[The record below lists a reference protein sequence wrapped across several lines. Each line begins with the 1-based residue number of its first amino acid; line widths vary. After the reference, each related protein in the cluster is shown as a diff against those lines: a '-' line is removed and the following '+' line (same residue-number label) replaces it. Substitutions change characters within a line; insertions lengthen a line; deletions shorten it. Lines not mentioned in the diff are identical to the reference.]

1 MTEFLTC
8 GEAMAV
14 LRGPGP
20 LRLGGSFEL
29 SVAGAEANVA
39 IGLARLGHQAGW
51 VGRIGADEPGELVL
65 RTLRAE
71 GVNVSAV
78 IADPSRPTGLMLAE
92 RRIGDLVRVTY
103 YRSGSAGSQVSAA
116 DILPRLAEGVRLLH
130 LTGITAALSDTARRC
145 VMEAAVLARETGVA
159 VSVDVN
165 YRSRL
170 WTSAKARDTLL
181 PLTDLADIVFA
192 SADELAML
200 AGHSDHKVAAQ
211 EMLARGAGQ
220 VVVKR
225 GADGATAYR
234 AGSSVSVPARNVPVA
249 DLVGAGDAFVAGY
262 LSAHLD
268 GAGIADSL
276 SRATTTA
283 AFAIAR
289 NGDWEGLPTRA
300 ELSLLDLPEGTTV
313 R

>member
-20 LRLGGSFEL
+20 LRLGGSLEL

-51 VGRIGADEPGELVL
+51 VGRVGADEPGELVR

-71 GVNVSAV
+71 GVDVSAV
-78 IADPSRPTGLMLAE
+78 ITDPSRPTGLMLAE

-103 YRSGSAGSQVSAA
+103 YRSGSAGSQLSAA
-116 DILPRLAEGVRLLH
+116 DILPRIGERVRLLH
-130 LTGITAALSDTARRC
+130 LTGITAALSDTARQC
-145 VMEAAVLARETGVA
+145 VTDAAVRAREAGVA
-159 VSVDVN
+159 VSLDVN
-165 YRSRL
+165 YRARL
-170 WTSAKARDTLL
+170 WTPAEARDALL

-200 AGHSDHKVAAQ
+200 AEHDDLQVAAT

-225 GADGATAYR
+225 GADGATAYA
-234 AGSSVSVPARNVPVA
+234 AGVAVSVPARRVTVA
-249 DLVGAGDAFVAGY
+249 DVVGAGDAFVAGY

-268 GAGIADSL
+268 GAGTRDCL
-276 SRATTTA
+276 NRATITA

-300 ELSLLDLPEGTTV
+300 ELALLDLPEGTTV

>member
-20 LRLGGSFEL
+20 LRLGGSLEL

-51 VGRIGADEPGELVL
+51 VGRVGADEPGELVR

-71 GVNVSAV
+71 GVDVSGV
-78 IADPSRPTGLMLAE
+78 MTDPSRPTGLMLAE

-103 YRSGSAGSQVSAA
+103 YRSGSAGSQLSAA
-116 DILPRLAEGVRLLH
+116 DILPRIGERVRLLH

-145 VMEAAVLARETGVA
+145 VTDAAVRAREAGVA

-170 WTSAKARDTLL
+170 WTPAEARDTLL
-181 PLTDLADIVFA
+181 PLTGLADIVFA

-200 AGHSDHKVAAQ
+200 AGHDDLPVAAR

-225 GADGATAYR
+225 GADGATAYA
-234 AGSSVSVPARNVPVA
+234 AGVTVSVPARQVRVA
-249 DLVGAGDAFVAGY
+249 DVVGAGDAFVAGY
-262 LSAHLD
+262 LSGHLD
-268 GAGIADSL
+268 GAGTGDCL
-276 SRATTTA
+276 GRAAITA

-289 NGDWEGLPTRA
+289 SGDWEGLPTRA
-300 ELSLLDLPEGTTV
+300 ELALLDLPEGTTV

>member
-1 MTEFLTC
+1 MTEVLTC
-8 GEAMAV
+8 GETMAV

-20 LRLGGSFEL
+20 LRLGGSLEL
-29 SVAGAEANVA
+29 SVAGAESNVA

-51 VGRIGADEPGELVL
+51 VGRVGADEPGELVQ

-71 GVNVSAV
+71 GVDVSGV
-78 IADPSRPTGLMLAE
+78 TTDPSRPTGLMLAE

-103 YRSGSAGSQVSAA
+103 YRSGSAGSRLSPA
-116 DILPRLAEGVRLLH
+116 DILPRIGEGVRLLH
-130 LTGITAALSDTARRC
+130 LTGITAALSDTARQC
-145 VMEAAVLARETGVA
+145 VTDAAARAREASVT

-165 YRSRL
+165 YRARL
-170 WTSAKARDTLL
+170 WTPAEARATLL
-181 PLTDLADIVFA
+181 PLTGQADIVFA

-200 AGHSDHKVAAQ
+200 AGHDDVQVAAQ

-225 GADGATAYR
+225 GADGATAY
-234 AGSSVSVPARNVPVA
+234 ADGATVSVPARQVTVA
-249 DLVGAGDAFVAGY
+249 DVVGAGDAFVAGY

-268 GAGIADSL
+268 GAGTRDCL
-276 SRATTTA
+276 DRATVTA

-289 NGDWEGLPTRA
+289 SGDWEGLPTRA
-300 ELSLLDLPEGTTV
+300 ELALLDLPEGTTV

>member
-1 MTEFLTC
+1 MTEVLTC
-8 GEAMAV
+8 GETMAV

-20 LRLGGSFEL
+20 LRLGGSLEL
-29 SVAGAEANVA
+29 SVAGAESNVA

-51 VGRIGADEPGELVL
+51 VGRVGADEPGELVR

-71 GVNVSAV
+71 GVDVSGV
-78 IADPSRPTGLMLAE
+78 TTDPSRPTGLMLAE

-103 YRSGSAGSQVSAA
+103 YRSGSAGSRLSAA
-116 DILPRLAEGVRLLH
+116 DILPRIGEGVRLLH

-145 VMEAAVLARETGVA
+145 VTDAAARAREAGVA

-165 YRSRL
+165 YRARL
-170 WTSAKARDTLL
+170 WAPAEARDTLL
-181 PLTDLADIVFA
+181 PLTGLADIVFA

-200 AGHSDHKVAAQ
+200 AGHDDLQAAAQ
-211 EMLARGAGQ
+211 EMLAHGAGQ

-225 GADGATAYR
+225 GADGATAYA
-234 AGSSVSVPARNVPVA
+234 AGVTVSVPARPVTVV
-249 DLVGAGDAFVAGY
+249 DVVGAGDAFVAGY

-268 GAGIADSL
+268 GAETRDCL
-276 SRATTTA
+276 NRATVTA

-289 NGDWEGLPTRA
+289 SGDWEGLPTRA
-300 ELSLLDLPEGTTV
+300 ELALLDLPEGTTV

>member
-20 LRLGGSFEL
+20 LRLGGSLEL

-51 VGRIGADEPGELVL
+51 VGRVGADEPGELVR

-71 GVNVSAV
+71 GVDVSAV
-78 IADPSRPTGLMLAE
+78 TTDPSRPTGLMLAE

-103 YRSGSAGSQVSAA
+103 YRSGSAGSQLSAA
-116 DILPRLAEGVRLLH
+116 DILPRIGERVRLLH
-130 LTGITAALSDTARRC
+130 LTGITAALSDTARQC
-145 VMEAAVLARETGVA
+145 VTDAAVRAREAGVA
-159 VSVDVN
+159 VSLDVN
-165 YRSRL
+165 YRARL
-170 WTSAKARDTLL
+170 WTPAEARDALL

-200 AGHSDHKVAAQ
+200 AEHDDLQVAAT

-225 GADGATAYR
+225 GADGATAYA
-234 AGSSVSVPARNVPVA
+234 AGVAVSVPARRVTVA
-249 DLVGAGDAFVAGY
+249 DVVGAGDAFVAGY

-268 GAGIADSL
+268 GAGTRDCL
-276 SRATTTA
+276 NRATITA

-300 ELSLLDLPEGTTV
+300 ELALLDLPEGTTV

>member
-1 MTEFLTC
+1 MTEVLTC
-8 GEAMAV
+8 GETMAV

-20 LRLGGSFEL
+20 LRLGGSLEL
-29 SVAGAEANVA
+29 SVAGAESNVA

-51 VGRIGADEPGELVL
+51 VGRVGADEPGELIR

-71 GVNVSAV
+71 GVDVSGV
-78 IADPSRPTGLMLAE
+78 TTDPSRPTGLMLAE

-103 YRSGSAGSQVSAA
+103 YRSGSAGSQLSEA
-116 DILPRLAEGVRLLH
+116 DILPRIGEGVRLLH

-145 VMEAAVLARETGVA
+145 VTDAAAHAREAGVA
-159 VSVDVN
+159 VTVDVN
-165 YRSRL
+165 YRARL
-170 WTSAKARDTLL
+170 WAPGEARATLL
-181 PLTDLADIVFA
+181 PLTGRADIVFA

-200 AGHSDHKVAAQ
+200 AGHDDLQVAAQ

-225 GADGATAYR
+225 GADGATAYA
-234 AGSSVSVPARNVPVA
+234 AGVTVSAPARQVAVA
-249 DLVGAGDAFVAGY
+249 DVVGAGDAFVAGY

-268 GAGIADSL
+268 GAGIRDCL
-276 SRATTTA
+276 DRATVTA

-289 NGDWEGLPTRA
+289 SGDWEGLPTRA
-300 ELSLLDLPEGTTV
+300 ELALLDLPEGTTV

>member
-1 MTEFLTC
+1 MTEVLTC
-8 GEAMAV
+8 GETMAV

-20 LRLGGSFEL
+20 LRLGGSLEL
-29 SVAGAEANVA
+29 SVAGAESNVA

-51 VGRIGADEPGELVL
+51 VGRVGADEPGELVQ

-71 GVNVSAV
+71 GVDVSGV
-78 IADPSRPTGLMLAE
+78 TTDPSRPTGLMLAE

-103 YRSGSAGSQVSAA
+103 YRSGSAGSRLSPA
-116 DILPRLAEGVRLLH
+116 DILPRIGEGVRLLH
-130 LTGITAALSDTARRC
+130 LTGITAALSDTARQC
-145 VMEAAVLARETGVA
+145 VTDAAARAREAGVA

-165 YRSRL
+165 YRARL
-170 WTSAKARDTLL
+170 WTPAEARATLL
-181 PLTDLADIVFA
+181 PLTGQADIVFA

-200 AGHSDHKVAAQ
+200 AGQDDVQVAAQ

-225 GADGATAYR
+225 GADGATAYA
-234 AGSSVSVPARNVPVA
+234 AGATVSVPARQVTVA
-249 DLVGAGDAFVAGY
+249 DVVGAGDAFVAGY
-262 LSAHLD
+262 LSARLD
-268 GAGIADSL
+268 GARTRDCL
-276 SRATTTA
+276 VRATVTA

-289 NGDWEGLPTRA
+289 SGDWEGLPTRA
-300 ELSLLDLPEGTTV
+300 ELALLDLPEGTTV

>member
-1 MTEFLTC
+1 MTEVLTC
-8 GEAMAV
+8 GETMAV

-20 LRLGGSFEL
+20 LRLGGSLEL
-29 SVAGAEANVA
+29 SVAGAESNVA

-51 VGRIGADEPGELVL
+51 VGRVGADEPGELVQ

-71 GVNVSAV
+71 GVDVSGV
-78 IADPSRPTGLMLAE
+78 TTDPSRPTGLMLAE

-103 YRSGSAGSQVSAA
+103 YRSGSAGSRLSPA
-116 DILPRLAEGVRLLH
+116 DILPRIGEGVRLLH
-130 LTGITAALSDTARRC
+130 LTGITAALSDTARQC
-145 VMEAAVLARETGVA
+145 VTDAAARAREAGVA

-165 YRSRL
+165 YRARL
-170 WTSAKARDTLL
+170 WTPAEARATLL
-181 PLTDLADIVFA
+181 PLTSQADIVFA

-200 AGHSDHKVAAQ
+200 AGHDDVQVAAQ

-225 GADGATAYR
+225 GADGATAY
-234 AGSSVSVPARNVPVA
+234 ADGATVSVPARQVTVA
-249 DLVGAGDAFVAGY
+249 DVVGAGDAFVAGY

-268 GAGIADSL
+268 GAGTRDCL
-276 SRATTTA
+276 DRATVTA

-289 NGDWEGLPTRA
+289 SGDWEGLPTRA
-300 ELSLLDLPEGTTV
+300 ELALLDLPEGTTV

>member
-1 MTEFLTC
+1 MTEVLTC
-8 GEAMAV
+8 GETMAV

-20 LRLGGSFEL
+20 LRLGGSLEL
-29 SVAGAEANVA
+29 SVAGAESNVA

-51 VGRIGADEPGELVL
+51 VGRVGADEPGELVQ

-71 GVNVSAV
+71 GVDVSGV
-78 IADPSRPTGLMLAE
+78 TTDPSRPTGLMLAE

-103 YRSGSAGSQVSAA
+103 YRSGSAGSRLSAA
-116 DILPRLAEGVRLLH
+116 DIVPRIGEGVRLLH

-145 VMEAAVLARETGVA
+145 VTDAAARAREAGVA

-165 YRSRL
+165 YRARL
-170 WTSAKARDTLL
+170 WTAAEARATLL
-181 PLTDLADIVFA
+181 PLTGQADIVFA

-200 AGHSDHKVAAQ
+200 AGHDNLQAAAR
-211 EMLARGAGQ
+211 EVLARGAGQ

-225 GADGATAYR
+225 GAGGATAYA
-234 AGSSVSVPARNVPVA
+234 AGATVSVPARQVTVA
-249 DLVGAGDAFVAGY
+249 DVVGAGDAFVAGY

-268 GAGIADSL
+268 GAGTGDCL
-276 SRATTTA
+276 DRATVTA

-289 NGDWEGLPTRA
+289 SGDWEGLPTRA
-300 ELSLLDLPEGTTV
+300 ELALLDLPEGTTV

>member
-1 MTEFLTC
+1 MTEVLTC
-8 GEAMAV
+8 GETMAV

-20 LRLGGSFEL
+20 LRLGGSLEL
-29 SVAGAEANVA
+29 SVAGAESNVA

-51 VGRIGADEPGELVL
+51 VGRVGADEPGELVR

-71 GVNVSAV
+71 GVDVSGV
-78 IADPSRPTGLMLAE
+78 TTDPSRPTGLMLAE

-103 YRSGSAGSQVSAA
+103 YRSGSAGSRLSAA
-116 DILPRLAEGVRLLH
+116 DILPRIGEGVRLLH

-145 VMEAAVLARETGVA
+145 VTDAAARAREAGVA

-165 YRSRL
+165 YRARL
-170 WTSAKARDTLL
+170 WAPAEARDTLL
-181 PLTDLADIVFA
+181 PLTGLADIVFA

-200 AGHSDHKVAAQ
+200 AGHDDLQVAAQ

-225 GADGATAYR
+225 GADGATAYA
-234 AGSSVSVPARNVPVA
+234 AGVTVSVPARPVTVV
-249 DLVGAGDAFVAGY
+249 DVVGAGDAFVAGY

-268 GAGIADSL
+268 GAETRDCL
-276 SRATTTA
+276 NRAAVTA

-289 NGDWEGLPTRA
+289 SGDWEGLPARA
-300 ELSLLDLPEGTTV
+300 ELALLDLPEGTTV

>member
-1 MTEFLTC
+1 MTEVLTC
-8 GEAMAV
+8 GETMAV

-20 LRLGGSFEL
+20 LRLGGTLEL

-39 IGLARLGHQAGW
+39 IGLARLGHQVGW
-51 VGRIGADEPGELVL
+51 VGRVGADEPGELVR

-71 GVNVSAV
+71 AVDVSGVMT
-78 IADPSRPTGLMLAE
+78 DLSRPTGLMLAE

-103 YRSGSAGSQVSAA
+103 YRSGSAGSRLSPA
-116 DILPRLAEGVRLLH
+116 DILPRIGEGVRLLH
-130 LTGITAALSDTARRC
+130 LTGITAALSETARQC
-145 VMEAAVLARETGVA
+145 VTDAAARAREAGVA

-165 YRSRL
+165 YRARL
-170 WTSAKARDTLL
+170 WTPAEARDTLL
-181 PLTDLADIVFA
+181 PLTGQADIVFA

-200 AGHSDHKVAAQ
+200 AGHDDLQVAAQ

-225 GADGATAYR
+225 GADGATAY
-234 AGSSVSVPARNVPVA
+234 ADGATVSVPARQVTVA
-249 DLVGAGDAFVAGY
+249 DVVGAGDAFVAGY
-262 LSAHLD
+262 LSARLD
-268 GAGIADSL
+268 GAATADCL
-276 SRATTTA
+276 DRATVTA

-300 ELSLLDLPEGTTV
+300 ELALLDLPEGTTV

>member
-1 MTEFLTC
+1 MTEVLTC
-8 GEAMAV
+8 GETMAV

-20 LRLGGSFEL
+20 LRLGGSLEL
-29 SVAGAEANVA
+29 SVAGAESNVA

-51 VGRIGADEPGELVL
+51 VGRVGADEPGELVQ

-71 GVNVSAV
+71 EVDVSGVTT
-78 IADPSRPTGLMLAE
+78 DPSRPTGLMLAE

-103 YRSGSAGSQVSAA
+103 YRSGSAGSRLSPA
-116 DILPRLAEGVRLLH
+116 DILPRIGEGVRLLH
-130 LTGITAALSDTARRC
+130 LTGITAALSDTARQS
-145 VMEAAVLARETGVA
+145 VTDAAARAREAGVA

-165 YRSRL
+165 YRARL
-170 WTSAKARDTLL
+170 WTPAEARATLL
-181 PLTDLADIVFA
+181 PLTSQADIVFA

-200 AGHSDHKVAAQ
+200 AGHDDVQVAAQ

-225 GADGATAYR
+225 GADGATAY
-234 AGSSVSVPARNVPVA
+234 ADGATVSVPARQVTVA
-249 DLVGAGDAFVAGY
+249 DVVGAGDAFVAGY

-268 GAGIADSL
+268 GAGTRDCL
-276 SRATTTA
+276 DRATVTA

-289 NGDWEGLPTRA
+289 SGDWEGLPTRA
-300 ELSLLDLPEGTTV
+300 ELALLDLPEGTTV

>member
-20 LRLGGSFEL
+20 LRLGGSLEL

-39 IGLARLGHQAGW
+39 IGLARLGHEAGW
-51 VGRIGADEPGELVL
+51 VGRVGDDEPGELVR

-71 GVNVSAV
+71 GVDVSRVTTEPA
-78 IADPSRPTGLMLAE
+78 RPTGLMLAE

-103 YRSGSAGSQVSAA
+103 YRAGSAGSQVCAA
-116 DILPRLAEGVRLLH
+116 DVLPALGEGTRLLH
-130 LTGITAALSDTARRC
+130 LTGITAALGETARRC
-145 VMEAAVLARETGVA
+145 VTEAAARARETGAA
-159 VSVDVN
+159 VSLDVN

-170 WTSAKARDTLL
+170 WTPGEARATLL
-181 PLTDLADIVFA
+181 PLIGLADIVFA
-192 SADELAML
+192 SADELVML
-200 AGHSDHKVAAQ
+200 AGHGQLEAAAH
-211 EMLARGAGQ
+211 ELLARGARQ

-225 GADGATAYR
+225 GADGATAYV
-234 AGSSVSVPARNVPVA
+234 AGVSVSAPARQVVVA
-249 DLVGAGDAFVAGY
+249 DVVGAGDAFVAGY
-262 LSAHLD
+262 LSAYLD
-268 GAGIADSL
+268 SAELEACLG
-276 SRATTTA
+276 RAVITA

-300 ELSLLDLPEGTTV
+300 ELSLLDLPNGTTV

>member
-1 MTEFLTC
+1 MTEVLTC

-20 LRLGGSFEL
+20 LRLGGSLEL

-71 GVNVSAV
+71 GVDVSGV

-103 YRSGSAGSQVSAA
+103 YRAGSAGSQVSAA
-116 DILPRLAEGVRLLH
+116 DILPRLAEGARLLH
-130 LTGITAALSDTARRC
+130 LTGITAALSGTARRC
-145 VMEAAVLARETGVA
+145 VTEAAVRARETGVA

-170 WTSAKARDTLL
+170 WTPAEARDTLL
-181 PLTDLADIVFA
+181 PLTGLADIVFA

-200 AGHSDHKVAAQ
+200 AGHNDLRVAAQ

-225 GADGATAYR
+225 GADGATVYR
-234 AGSSVSVPARNVPVA
+234 AGSSVSAPARNVPVA

-262 LSAHLD
+262 LSAYLD
-268 GAGIADSL
+268 GAGTADSL
-276 SRATTTA
+276 DRATTTA

>member
-1 MTEFLTC
+1 MTEVLTC
-8 GEAMAV
+8 GETMAV

-20 LRLGGSFEL
+20 LRLGGALEL

-39 IGLARLGHQAGW
+39 IGLARLGHQVGW
-51 VGRIGADEPGELVL
+51 VGRVGADEPGELVR

-71 GVNVSAV
+71 AVDVSGVMT
-78 IADPSRPTGLMLAE
+78 DPARPTGLMLAE

-103 YRSGSAGSQVSAA
+103 YRSGSAGSRLSPA
-116 DILPRLAEGVRLLH
+116 DILPRIGEGVRLLH
-130 LTGITAALSDTARRC
+130 LTGITAALSETARQC
-145 VMEAAVLARETGVA
+145 VTDAAARAREAGVA

-165 YRSRL
+165 YRARL
-170 WTSAKARDTLL
+170 WTPAEARDTLL
-181 PLTDLADIVFA
+181 PLTGQADIVFA

-200 AGHSDHKVAAQ
+200 AGHDDLQVAAQ
-211 EMLARGAGQ
+211 EMLARGVGQ

-225 GADGATAYR
+225 GADGATAY
-234 AGSSVSVPARNVPVA
+234 ADGATVSVPARPVTVA
-249 DLVGAGDAFVAGY
+249 DVVGAGDAFVAGY
-262 LSAHLD
+262 LSARLD
-268 GAGIADSL
+268 GAAAADCL
-276 SRATTTA
+276 DRATVTA

-300 ELSLLDLPEGTTV
+300 ELALLDLPEGTTV

>member
-1 MTEFLTC
+1 MTEVLTC
-8 GEAMAV
+8 GETMAV

-20 LRLGGSFEL
+20 LRLGGSLEL
-29 SVAGAEANVA
+29 SVAGAESNVA

-51 VGRIGADEPGELVL
+51 VGRVGADEPGELVR

-71 GVNVSAV
+71 GVDVSGV
-78 IADPSRPTGLMLAE
+78 TTDPSRPTGLMLAE

-103 YRSGSAGSQVSAA
+103 YRSGSAGSRLSAA
-116 DILPRLAEGVRLLH
+116 DVLPRIGAGVRLLH
-130 LTGITAALSDTARRC
+130 LTGITAALSDTARQC
-145 VMEAAVLARETGVA
+145 VTDAAARAREAGVA

-165 YRSRL
+165 YRARL
-170 WTSAKARDTLL
+170 WAPAEARDTLL
-181 PLTDLADIVFA
+181 PLTGLADIVFA

-200 AGHSDHKVAAQ
+200 AGQDDVQVAAQ

-225 GADGATAYR
+225 GADGATAYA
-234 AGSSVSVPARNVPVA
+234 AGATVSVPARQVTVA
-249 DLVGAGDAFVAGY
+249 DVVGAGDAFVAGY
-262 LSAHLD
+262 LSARLD
-268 GAGIADSL
+268 GAGTRDCL
-276 SRATTTA
+276 VRATVTA

-289 NGDWEGLPTRA
+289 SGDWEGLPTRA
-300 ELSLLDLPEGTTV
+300 ELALLDLPEGTTV